1 MHVHARMSEVFKARL
16 NKLSLCSRLM
26 KRRGLISRYREKN
39 LMHYYLILIAENN
52 LGFTLRFDF
61 IFFLLDFVFL
71 LRTSAIFKQA

>member
-1 MHVHARMSEVFKARL
+1 
-16 NKLSLCSRLM
+16 
-26 KRRGLISRYREKN
+26 
-39 LMHYYLILIAENN
+39 MHYYLILIAENN